1 MWSEFLVIAAWAV
14 QAAGSGS
21 PEQPH
26 GIQGWN
32 WSEVS
37 AFGTCAA
44 AFFTAIAVWTSLHGI
59 RKQIN
64 AAEKQVTATVKQLSS
79 SVKASFL
86 AKRPDVFIHLTTR
99 YDELYTQLHRPGAA
113 PAADAE
119 LFHNVRAYWSL
130 QLEQY
135 QCYLEGFIDDEI
147 YKYWMSLRCQEYHDP
162 QFAGVPGFKDKTDA
176 ALLDFHYDAFR
187 TYMERVFECW
197 DSKTGKVSG
206 LELEKATAEAK
217 RRRREHL
224 LTIDRDLPR
233 HLGLD

>member
-1 MWSEFLVIAAWAV
+1 LVIAAWAV
-14 QAAGSGS
+14 QAATPAS
-21 PEQPH
+21 PGQPPAAPT
-26 GIQGWN
+26 WN

-44 AFFTAIAVWTSLHGI
+44 AIIAAITVLISLHGI

-99 YDELYTQLHRPGAA
+99 YDELYTQLHRPGGA
-113 PAADAE
+113 PLSDAE
-119 LFHNVRAYWSL
+119 LSHNVRAYWSL

-147 YKYWMSLRCQEYHDP
+147 YKYWMALRCQEYHDP
-162 QFAGVPGFKDKTDA
+162 QFTKVPEFQKKTDE
-176 ALLDFHYDAFR
+176 ALPDFHYEKFK
-187 TYMERVFECW
+187 TFMEMVFACW
-197 DSKTGKVSG
+197 DSKAGGVSP
-206 LELEKATAEAK
+206 LELEKATVEAK

-224 LTIDRDLPR
+224 LTIDRDLPK